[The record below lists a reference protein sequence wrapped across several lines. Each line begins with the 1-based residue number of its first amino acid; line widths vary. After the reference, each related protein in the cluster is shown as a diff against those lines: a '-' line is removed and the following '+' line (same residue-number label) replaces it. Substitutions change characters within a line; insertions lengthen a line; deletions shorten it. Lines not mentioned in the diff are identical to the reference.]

1 MSRKSLS
8 QGPASITLA
17 GIDTLRRE
25 DLLALWPDL
34 VGGPAP
40 KAISQPML
48 RRILAF
54 ELQARLHGGLSK
66 AVLRQVTPA
75 ADGAATP
82 LRPKAERLKPGG
94 RFIRE
99 WAGTSHVVDVT
110 PEGYRWKARTYRS
123 LSAIAREIT
132 GAHWSGPRFFGLAA
146 SGDARIGK
154 PKVKVVQP

>member
-1 MSRKSLS
+1 MSRKSASL
-8 QGPASITLA
+8 GPASITLA
-17 GIDTLRRE
+17 GIDTLTRE

-34 VGGPAP
+34 VGGTAP

-66 AVLRQVTPA
+66 AVLRHVTPSG
-75 ADGAATP
+75 DGAATP
-82 LRPKAERLKPGG
+82 LRPKAERLKTGG
-94 RFIRE
+94 RLIRE

-110 PEGYRWKARTYRS
+110 PDGYRWKARTYRS

-146 SGDARIGK
+146 SGPTK
-154 PKVKVVQP
+154 NSKHTVKGAQP